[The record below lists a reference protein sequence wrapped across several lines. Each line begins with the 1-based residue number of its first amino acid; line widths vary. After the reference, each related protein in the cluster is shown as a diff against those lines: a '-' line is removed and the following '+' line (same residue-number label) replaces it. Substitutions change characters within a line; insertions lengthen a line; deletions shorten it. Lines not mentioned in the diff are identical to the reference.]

1 MKRVKKKALT
11 TFILI
16 FMCIVVASPSFSA
29 LIAQPK
35 MALQQTKVKMMVVS
49 TSTISVDGTVYGLP
63 LDGTGAVP
71 VEGANVL
78 IVGGRIIGGINF
90 AFQKS
95 APTNANGYYSFS
107 DVPIGFYLVVARKP
121 GEYLPGFR
129 FVRLTSSQP
138 IKHNQDINMIRTG
151 GGNGSQSMSE
161 CMITLSTDEQM
172 LLQQYMNTLPAEEQV
187 LMQQSMNM
195 MVTNE

>member
-1 MKRVKKKALT
+1 MKKSVLSK
-11 TFILI
+11 FILFFI
-16 FMCIVVASPSFSA
+16 CVVVASPSFVA
-29 LIAQPK
+29 LTAQPK
-35 MALQQTKVKMMVVS
+35 MTFQQTTVQKIVMVP
-49 TSTISVDGTVYGLP
+49 STISVSGTVYGLP

-78 IVGGRIIGGINF
+78 IVGGKIIGGINF

-95 APTNANGYYSFS
+95 TPTNANGYYSFS
-107 DVPIGFYLVVARKP
+107 DVPIGLYLVVARKP

-138 IKHNQDINMIRTG
+138 IKHNQDITMIRTG
-151 GGNGSQSMSE
+151 GGNDSKSIVSEYMS
-161 CMITLSTDEQM
+161 TLSTDEQS
-172 LLQQYMNTLPAEEQV
+172 LLQHYMNSLSVEEQI

-195 MVTNE
+195 LLTNE